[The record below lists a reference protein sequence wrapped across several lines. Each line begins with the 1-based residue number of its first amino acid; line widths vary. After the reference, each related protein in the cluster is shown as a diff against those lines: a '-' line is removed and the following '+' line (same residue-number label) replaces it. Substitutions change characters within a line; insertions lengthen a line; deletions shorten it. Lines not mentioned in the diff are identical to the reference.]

1 MPSSTISGYR
11 SDQSRRSI
19 KAPLNVA
26 ALVVVSYVAAYV
38 FLDWLSFIHPLGP
51 YAITVW
57 NPPPGLSLA
66 LLLGFGLRYAPA
78 LFVACALAE
87 LIVRHGEA
95 ELGYIVL
102 YSAILAL
109 GYTLLAAVLKRSRF
123 DPQFRSL
130 RDLILFVLVVGAGAI
145 VIAACYVAAHAA
157 TGVVAWSDF
166 KAHTLYFWVGDVIG
180 IATTTPFLLIHGAR
194 WARGTKPR
202 VTLEAMLQALSIGV
216 VLALISKLEPGR
228 AANLFYVLFMPLV
241 WISTRYGFEGATAAL
256 LATQL
261 GLIAAVQ
268 LAGYTTEWVLQFQLL
283 MLALTVTGAFLGM
296 SATQWRRARR
306 ALESREAELKTIFAT
321 APDAIVTLND
331 GYQITGANDAAEAMF
346 GMANPELQ
354 KMRLPEL
361 IPDLPGDLSALR
373 AVPAR
378 ARSRGGSELPVEV
391 SFGTTELDHR
401 PVYIGVVRDRTERM
415 QMEEKLRER
424 DQHLDRTLQV
434 AAAAE
439 MASALAHELNQP
451 LTAASA
457 YVQSLEM
464 LLARHDTTDPSL
476 FDTMRKTAAEVER
489 AGNIVRRLRDFYRHD
504 AGAAESVQVAAL
516 VESALSPLKA
526 RIDRHRIGL
535 NLIIDPHIP
544 SLVVDRVQ
552 MEMVLHNV
560 VRNAVDALADAE
572 PEVREITLTASG
584 AQPGFVRIVVEDTG
598 PGVKPAIAEQL
609 FRSFVTSRKEG
620 TGLGLAIS
628 RSIVERHGG
637 RLWLDQGTGGAR
649 FILTLPLPPVNT
661 AR

>member
-1 MPSSTISGYR
+1 MLSSTISDYR
-11 SDQSRRSI
+11 SQSSGQRA
-19 KAPLNVA
+19 KAPFAVGS
-26 ALVVVSYVAAYV
+26 LVVLSYVAAYV

-87 LIVRHGEA
+87 ITVRHGEA
-95 ELGYIVL
+95 DLGYIVL
-102 YSAILAL
+102 YSTILAL
-109 GYTLLAAVLKRSRF
+109 GYTLLAIVLKRSKF
-123 DPQFRSL
+123 DPQFRSQ

-145 VIAACYVAAHAA
+145 AIAACYVAAHAA

-166 KAHTLYFWVGDVIG
+166 TAHTLYFWVGDVIG

-194 WARGTKPR
+194 LARGIRPR
-202 VTLEAMLQALSIGV
+202 LTFEAVLQALSIAV

-228 AANLFYVLFMPLV
+228 AANLFYLLFMPLV

-306 ALESREAELKTIFAT
+306 ALESREAQLKTIFAT
-321 APDAIVTLND
+321 APDAIVSLND
-331 GYQITGANDAAEAMF
+331 SYRVTDANDAAEEMF
-346 GMANPELQ
+346 GLRTDELKQ
-354 KMRLPEL
+354 KSLSEL
-361 IPDLPGDLSALR
+361 IPDLPAELSNVKA
-373 AVPAR
+373 APAR
-378 ARSRGGSELPVEV
+378 ARSKDGTEFPVEV
-391 SFGTTELDHR
+391 SFGNTELDQR

-424 DQHLDRTLQV
+424 DQHLDRTLRV

-464 LLARHDTTDPSL
+464 LLARGASADPAL
-476 FDTMRKTAAEVER
+476 FDTMRKTANEVER
-489 AGNIVRRLRDFYRHD
+489 AGSIVRRLRDFYRHD
-504 AGAAESVQVAAL
+504 PGITEPVHVSEL
-516 VESALSPLKA
+516 IESALTPLRA
-526 RIDRHRIGL
+526 RIDRHRISVSPRV
-535 NLIIDPHIP
+535 DPDIP
-544 SLVVDRVQ
+544 TLVVDRVQ
-552 MEMVLHNV
+552 IEMVLHNV
-560 VRNAVDALADAE
+560 LRNAVDALADLE
-572 PEVREITLTASG
+572 PDVRDITVSASTM
-584 AQPGFVRIVVEDTG
+584 QPGLIRIAVQDTG

-637 RLWLDQGTGGAR
+637 RLWLDQSSGGAR
-649 FILTLPLPPVNT
+649 FVITLPVPPHNLSH
-661 AR
+661 